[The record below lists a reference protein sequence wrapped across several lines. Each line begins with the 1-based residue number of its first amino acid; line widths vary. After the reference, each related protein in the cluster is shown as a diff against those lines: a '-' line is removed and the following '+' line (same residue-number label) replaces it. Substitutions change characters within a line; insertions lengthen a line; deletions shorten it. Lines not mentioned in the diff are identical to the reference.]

1 MKPAS
6 HYSQIPQTEKPMETF
21 PQPRTIPEA
30 WDTTGINNDTKT
42 GFDLLNTTDDTEE
55 TGKDKWNNR

>member
-30 WDTTGINNDTKT
+30 WDTTDINNDIKT
-42 GFDLLNTTDDTEE
+42 GFNLLNTTDDTQE
-55 TGKDKWNNR
+55 TGKDKWDNR